1 MFSKTVIKHLQQ
13 LQQKKFRKEFKEMVV
28 EGVKGVTEAVKSE
41 AEVILVI
48 MEGNRRD
55 DTEMKEIL
63 RYCDS
68 DSIPYEFCGRMD
80 VDKIKTTDTF
90 PGVLAIVSQPDIMI
104 DDLLDGTPIICLDGL
119 KDPGNL
125 GTIIRTAD
133 WFGVKNIILSEDA
146 VDPYNDK
153 VVRSTM
159 GSIFRVNIFES
170 EGLVRTLEELKKR
183 GYKMV
188 SLEMKGEEIRDKE
201 MGDKKCAYVFG
212 SESHGVRPELEKLVD
227 KRYTIPAGSN
237 SQNRAESLNVSIAVG
252 VVLYELGRKN

>member
-1 MFSKTVIKHLQQ
+1 
-13 LQQKKFRKEFKEMVV
+13 
-28 EGVKGVTEAVKSE
+28 
-41 AEVILVI
+41 
-48 MEGNRRD
+48 
-55 DTEMKEIL
+55 MKEIL
-63 RYCDS
+63 RYCD
-68 DSIPYEFCGRMD
+68 DGNIPYEFCGRLD

-90 PGVLAIVSQPDIMI
+90 PGVLAIVAQPDVLI
-104 DDLLDGTPIICLDGL
+104 DELLDGTPIICLDGL

-170 EGLVRTLEELKKR
+170 EGLVRTIENLKKR
-183 GYKMV
+183 GYKIV
-188 SLEMKGEEIRDKE
+188 SLEMEGKDVNTMEINRDKE
-201 MGDKKCAYVFG
+201 MVFVFG

-227 KRYTIPAGSN
+227 KRYTIPGKGS
-237 SQNRAESLNVSIAVG
+237 AESLNVAVACG
-252 VVLYELGRKN
+252 IVLHSL